1 MKILVEMPQGAVT
14 DSFLSPE
21 NVAYIETL
29 GDVTWNPY
37 ERHFTPE
44 EFRDALEDVDVCIC
58 GWGVPK
64 FDAFILEKAHKLKVI
79 AYTAGSVARVITD
92 AVYEKGIHVLS
103 GNEAFAICVA
113 EGTIGYMIAALR
125 DLRGNARLM
134 QENGWKPTIF
144 RNRTLLEKTVGI
156 IGYGTISKY
165 LLDMLK
171 PFRVNILLYSNHT
184 TQEEAERLG
193 VRKATLEEIF
203 SECDI
208 VTLHCARSPATYHM
222 VSHRLLELMKP
233 GALLVN
239 TSRGDII
246 DEQALVE
253 HLKTGR
259 ICAALDVF
267 EKEPPAMDNP
277 LRYMDNVYLQPH
289 LGGPTMDYRCA
300 AARLVLED
308 IRRFQSGQPMENE
321 ISQQRSAMMTK

>member
-1 MKILVEMPQGAVT
+1 MKILVEMPRDAVT
-14 DSFLSPE
+14 DSFLTAE
-21 NVAYIETL
+21 NVAYIESL
-29 GDVTWNPY
+29 GDVTWNPHTQ
-37 ERHFTPE
+37 HFTPE

-64 FDAFILEKAHKLKVI
+64 FDAFVLEKAHRLKVI
-79 AYTAGSVARVITD
+79 AYTAGSVSRVITNT
-92 AVYEKGIHVLS
+92 VYEKGIHVLS

-113 EGTIGYMIAALR
+113 EGTVGYMIAALR

-156 IGYGTISKY
+156 IGYGSISKY

-184 TQEEAERLG
+184 SPEEAQRLG
-193 VRKATLEEIF
+193 VKKATLEEIF
-203 SECDI
+203 SVCDI
-208 VTLHCARSPATYHM
+208 VTLHCASSPATYHM
-222 VSHRLLELMKP
+222 VDHRLLELMKP

-239 TSRGDII
+239 TSRGNII
-246 DEQALVE
+246 DEQALVA
-253 HLKTGR
+253 HLKTGQ
-259 ICAALDVF
+259 ISAALDVF
-267 EKEPPAMDNP
+267 EKEPLSMDSP
-277 LRYMDNVYLQPH
+277 LRHMDNVYLQPH
-289 LGGPTMDYRCA
+289 LGGPTMDYRRA

-308 IRRFQSGQPMENE
+308 VRRFQLGQPMENE